1 MKQVN
6 KQAVYRDSIL
16 QALKKLAPA
25 VQVHNPVMFI
35 VYIGAIFTTILF
47 IANIAG
53 ITDEPSW
60 YVFVIALI
68 LWFTVLF
75 ANFAEAIAEGRG
87 RAQAES
93 LKKSRKQVIAHKL
106 SSIAEKEAYT
116 DVSSSEL
123 QVGDI
128 CYVKTGEIIP
138 MDGEVIEGIA
148 SVDESAITGES
159 APVIRESGGDRSAV
173 TGGTTVVSDWIV
185 LRVTA
190 ASGASF
196 LDKMIAMV
204 EGAARKKTPNEIALQ
219 ILLITLTI
227 IFLMVCATLLPI
239 SRYVR
244 DMVGQGSAVSLSNVV
259 ALLVCLAP
267 TTIGALL
274 SSIGIAG
281 MSRLNQANV
290 LAMSGRAIEAA
301 GDVDVL
307 LLDKTG
313 TITLGNRQA
322 VAFQPVQ
329 GVQEQELA
337 EAAQLSSLAD
347 ETAEGRSIVVL
358 AKKKFNIREHSMQ
371 QLHARFIEFS
381 ARTRMSGIDMD
392 GGMEIR
398 KGAADAIRRYVE
410 AGGNTYPKECEE
422 AVQSI
427 AEQGGT
433 PLVVA
438 KNHRVLGV
446 IYLKDI
452 VKDGIQEN
460 FEALRKSG
468 IKTIMITGDNPM
480 TAAAIA
486 AEAGVDDF
494 VAEATPETKLEL
506 IREYQRKGHLVA
518 KEAGNMVDLDSSPT
532 KLIEVVRIGKQLL
545 MTRGA
550 LTTFSIA
557 NDVAKYFAI
566 IPVLFMGIFPN
577 LAALNIMH
585 LTSTTTAILS
595 AVIYN
600 AFIIIALIP
609 LSLRGVKYRELPA
622 DKQLRHNLMIY
633 GVGGIILPFIVIK
646 LIDMAL
652 TMCGIA

>member
-307 LLDKTG
+307 THEAGHAFEDYRAFKQELPSLLHSPTIEACECHSMSMEFLTAPWHHLFFGKQTDKYE
-313 TITLGNRQA
+313 LGHCEDALVFIPYGCMVDEFQHKVYENPEMTPEQRNELWLSLEKKYRPWIDFDNLPFYSRGGGWQRQLHIYEVPLYYIDYCMA
-322 VAFQPVQ
+322 QTVAFQFWNLSR
-329 GVQEQELA
+329 ENYA
-337 EAAQLSSLAD
+337 EAWKRYMTFVDKAG
-347 ETAEGRSIVVL
+347 TATFAELVESAGLKVPYHAGCIKEIGESISRWL
-358 AKKKFNIREHSMQ
+358 EEH
-371 QLHARFIEFS
+371 E
-381 ARTRMSGIDMD
+381 
-392 GGMEIR
+392 
-398 KGAADAIRRYVE
+398 
-410 AGGNTYPKECEE
+410 
-422 AVQSI
+422 
-427 AEQGGT
+427 
-433 PLVVA
+433 
-438 KNHRVLGV
+438 LG
-446 IYLKDI
+446 
-452 VKDGIQEN
+452 
-460 FEALRKSG
+460 
-468 IKTIMITGDNPM
+468 
-480 TAAAIA
+480 
-486 AEAGVDDF
+486 
-494 VAEATPETKLEL
+494 
-506 IREYQRKGHLVA
+506 
-518 KEAGNMVDLDSSPT
+518 
-532 KLIEVVRIGKQLL
+532 
-545 MTRGA
+545 
-550 LTTFSIA
+550 
-557 NDVAKYFAI
+557 
-566 IPVLFMGIFPN
+566 
-577 LAALNIMH
+577 
-585 LTSTTTAILS
+585 
-595 AVIYN
+595 
-600 AFIIIALIP
+600 
-609 LSLRGVKYRELPA
+609 
-622 DKQLRHNLMIY
+622 
-633 GVGGIILPFIVIK
+633 
-646 LIDMAL
+646 
-652 TMCGIA
+652 

>member
-329 GVQEQELA
+329 GCRSRSLRK
-337 EAAQLSSLAD
+337 QLSFPLWRMKLPREEVSLYSQKRNSISVSIPCSSFMPDLSNSPQEPACPALIW
-347 ETAEGRSIVVL
+347 TAVWKFARVRQMRSEDSWRPVGT
-358 AKKKFNIREHSMQ
+358 H
-371 QLHARFIEFS
+371 
-381 ARTRMSGIDMD
+381 
-392 GGMEIR
+392 
-398 KGAADAIRRYVE
+398 IRR
-410 AGGNTYPKECEE
+410 
-422 AVQSI
+422 S
-427 AEQGGT
+427 
-433 PLVVA
+433 
-438 KNHRVLGV
+438 
-446 IYLKDI
+446 
-452 VKDGIQEN
+452 VKKR
-460 FEALRKSG
+460 F
-468 IKTIMITGDNPM
+468 NP
-480 TAAAIA
+480 
-486 AEAGVDDF
+486 
-494 VAEATPETKLEL
+494 
-506 IREYQRKGHLVA
+506 
-518 KEAGNMVDLDSSPT
+518 
-532 KLIEVVRIGKQLL
+532 
-545 MTRGA
+545 
-550 LTTFSIA
+550 
-557 NDVAKYFAI
+557 
-566 IPVLFMGIFPN
+566 
-577 LAALNIMH
+577 
-585 LTSTTTAILS
+585 
-595 AVIYN
+595 
-600 AFIIIALIP
+600 
-609 LSLRGVKYRELPA
+609 
-622 DKQLRHNLMIY
+622 
-633 GVGGIILPFIVIK
+633 
-646 LIDMAL
+646 
-652 TMCGIA
+652 